1 MVQACPAGQ
10 CGDPQPLARWGRGR
24 SAGVAVAG
32 TGSAAVVSARDGAD
46 ELLTA
51 PASLGVLDR
60 ALDRVIGL
68 GHTQLVGGTLVLAVG
83 RHPVTELG
91 VSAFPSSVT
100 EDVLDA
106 ARAGRCLGA
115 VAATA
120 AGLQVRV
127 VDTGSATGNDHDHDH
142 DPMTVTVTEQLLQQG
157 EDLGAVLGAAGVVAL
172 GEVDIGNTTVAAGL
186 ASSLLRLD
194 ADQVVGLGSG
204 ADTAMLDRKTEVVAA
219 ALNRWTANPAAH
231 HDGVLPA
238 QRLAALG
245 GPEFALLVGVV
256 RGAAHAG
263 AVIMLD
269 GLATSVAAL
278 IAVQAEPAV
287 AAHLVAGQRSR
298 EPAHPAVLQR
308 LGLQPLLDYGCAPGK
323 ASGPPWVPSCCVP
336 DCNCGPAPPAPRPHR
351 GRAARNPRS
360 RAAGLACVGGG
371 SRRVPV
377 THGGFAYR
385 S

>member
-1 MVQACPAGQ
+1 
-10 CGDPQPLARWGRGR
+10 
-24 SAGVAVAG
+24 
-32 TGSAAVVSARDGAD
+32 VVSARDGAD

-51 PASLGVLDR
+51 PASWGVLDR

-127 VDTGSATGNDHDHDH
+127 VDTGSATGNDHDHD
-142 DPMTVTVTEQLLQQG
+142 PMTVTVTVTVTVTEQLLQQG

-308 LGLQPLLDYGCAPGK
+308 LGLQPLLDLRLRAGEGVGAALGTQLLRTGLQLR
-323 ASGPPWVPSCCVP
+323 SGT
-336 DCNCGPAPPAPRPHR
+336 
-351 GRAARNPRS
+351 ARTTP
-360 RAAGLACVGGG
+360 
-371 SRRVPV
+371 
-377 THGGFAYR
+377 
-385 S
+385 